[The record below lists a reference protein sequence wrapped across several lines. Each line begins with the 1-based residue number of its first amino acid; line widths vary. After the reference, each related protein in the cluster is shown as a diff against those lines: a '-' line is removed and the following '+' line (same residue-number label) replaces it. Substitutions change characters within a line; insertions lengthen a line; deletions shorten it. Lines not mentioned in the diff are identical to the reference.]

1 MSEQITLPFSDPKK
15 STFDVIDGHLVGT
28 GELYT
33 SFTFVNI
40 TDERFFSDL
49 KSRGWQILA
58 SNMPLNN
65 SVYGIMYVK
74 VDTKLANT
82 GTQGMLIQN
91 DGEFDIY
98 YKTCRKPLILGN
110 ISKTYTLPVVTRFQ
124 MLRFENAHKLPLQ
137 TNVQST
143 ILDYSQMSRT
153 LTMSEC
159 EIILQHWLNQGGL
172 TMWFII
178 SDTYNKFGFTRASII
193 KNLITEETKY
203 IKFEELEEVIPCF
216 VEIWQGG
223 LKSTINQLATHKL
236 RVDDKDYYLG
246 LVDY

>member
-1 MSEQITLPFSDPKK
+1 MSEQIKLPFIDPNK
-15 STFDVIDGHLVGT
+15 SSFDVVDSHLIGS
-28 GELYT
+28 GELYS

-58 SNMPLNN
+58 SNMPLNGG
-65 SVYGIMYVK
+65 VYGIMYVK
-74 VDTKLANT
+74 INKRIQTT
-82 GTQGMLIQN
+82 GTQGAQLQTE
-91 DGEFDIY
+91 GEFDVY

-110 ISKTYTLPVVTRFQ
+110 ISRSYTLPTVTKFQ
-124 MLRFENAHKLPLQ
+124 ALRFDNANKLPLE
-137 TNVQST
+137 TSVQST
-143 ILDYSQMSRT
+143 LLDYSQFSRT
-153 LTMSEC
+153 LTPSEC
-159 EIILQHWLNQGGL
+159 EVFLQHWLNQGGL
-172 TMWFII
+172 TLYFVI

-193 KNLITEETKY
+193 KNLITDETKY
-203 IKFEELEEVIPCF
+203 IKFEELEETIPCF

-223 LKSTINQLATHKL
+223 VKSTINQLATHKL

>member
-15 STFDVIDGHLVGT
+15 SRFDVIDNHIVGT

-74 VDTKLANT
+74 VNNRIPNT
-82 GTQGMLIQN
+82 GTQGMMIQSEG
-91 DGEFDIY
+91 DFDVY
-98 YKTCRKPLILGN
+98 YRTCRKPLILGN
-110 ISKTYTLPVVTRFQ
+110 ISKSYTLPVVTRLQ
-124 MLRFENAHKLPLQ
+124 MLRFENANKLPLQ
-137 TNVQST
+137 NNVQST
-143 ILDYSQMSRT
+143 FLDYSQMART
-153 LTMSEC
+153 LTLSEC
-159 EIILQHWLNQGGL
+159 EVILQHFLNQGGL
-172 TMWFII
+172 SMWFII

-193 KNLITEETKY
+193 KNLITDETKY

-246 LVDY
+246 PVDY

>member
-1 MSEQITLPFSDPKK
+1 MSEQIALPFSDPEK
-15 STFDVIDGHLVGT
+15 SHFDVVDNHLVGR
-28 GELYT
+28 GELYS

-49 KSRGWQILA
+49 KSRGWQVLA

-65 SVYGIMYVK
+65 SLYGIMYVK
-74 VDTKLANT
+74 VNNRISNA
-82 GTQGMLIQN
+82 GTQGMLIQSE
-91 DGEFDIY
+91 GEFDVY

-110 ISKTYTLPVVTRFQ
+110 ISKTYALPVITRSQ
-124 MLRFENAHKLPLQ
+124 MLRFENANKLPLQ
-137 TNVQST
+137 SNVQST
-143 ILDYSQMSRT
+143 FLDYSQMARILT
-153 LTMSEC
+153 LSEC

-172 TMWFII
+172 SMWFII

-193 KNLITEETKY
+193 KNLITDETKH
-203 IKFEELEEVIPCF
+203 IKFEELKETVPCF

-246 LVDY
+246 PVDY